1 MTYYLVDVALM
12 LALVVTTVTVFLMRR
27 ELRMLR
33 VHQRT
38 YASALDE
45 TSDALINVGG
55 LIRDLNIQG
64 LNTVCQLTGQI
75 DAARSVIDQLQRAR
89 GAAGDTALGTLA
101 DQHRKAG

>member
-45 TSDALINVGG
+45 TSNALVNVGG

-75 DAARSVIDQLQRAR
+75 DAARSVIDQLQSAR
-89 GAAGDTALGTLA
+89 GPAGDTALGTLA

>member
-1 MTYYLVDVALM
+1 M
-12 LALVVTTVTVFLMRR
+12 LALVVTTVTVFMMRR

-33 VHQRT
+33 NHQQT

-45 TSDALINVGG
+45 TSNALVNVGG

-75 DAARSVIDQLQRAR
+75 EAARSVLDQLQSVPSL
-89 GAAGDTALGTLA
+89 AGDTALGSTLA
-101 DQHRKAG
+101 NHHRKTG